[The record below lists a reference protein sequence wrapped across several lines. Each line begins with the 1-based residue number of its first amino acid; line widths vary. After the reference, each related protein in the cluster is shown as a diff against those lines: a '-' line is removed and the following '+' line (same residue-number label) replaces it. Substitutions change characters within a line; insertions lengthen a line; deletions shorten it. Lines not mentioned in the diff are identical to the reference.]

1 MTAAATCGVHAAAAI
16 LLLGLLNLAL
26 ARGVLARGCN
36 LGSIARARA
45 LATATAIGRPLGL
58 GCLGLTAAF
67 SAATALALALSS
79 AGIGIG
85 IATTALGHR
94 RAGKTVGARQAI
106 AHVDAVL
113 AVELHERQAHLGRLD
128 ALEHVTRHAVG
139 AAIAALLGSL
149 LFAALRARH
158 IGQVDLKDFAVLQ
171 AQHQLLTRR
180 VILLDTRLAKRRIDE
195 RFLFGRTALKV
206 LVRLELIAQTAH
218 QAAANAADLG
228 RVERQV
234 LLFCHA
240 DRDGLKLS
248 AKARAA
254 ELLSALGIAA
264 HQAGLVAHADLAHV
278 DADVQRRGQILDEL
292 AKIDAFLS
300 RKVEHG
306 LLAAKQVLDADRLH
320 LEVELLDQAAEV
332 DHGLVALDGQ
342 IVGKLQVDVARH
354 AQYGLER
361 LTDLVLRHLKGI
373 GRDQADLGSALGGAN
388 GIIGLEDIQILR
400 IEPQVARGVGKLNGY
415 D

>member
-1 MTAAATCGVHAAAAI
+1 MTTAATCGVHATAAI

-26 ARGVLARGCN
+26 ARSVLARGSG
-36 LGSIARARA
+36 LAGIARTRA
-45 LATATAIGRPLGL
+45 LAAATSTGSLLSL
-58 GCLGLTAAF
+58 GCLGLAATLTAA
-67 SAATALALALSS
+67 ATLALTLTGAS
-79 AGIGIG
+79 IGFG

-94 RAGKTVGARQAI
+94 RAGKTVGTRQAI

-113 AVELHERQAHLGRLD
+113 AIELHERQAHLGRLD
-128 ALEHVTRHAVG
+128 ALEHVARHAVG
-139 AAIAALLGSL
+139 AAVAALLGGL

-158 IGQVDLKDFAVLQ
+158 IGQVDLKDLAVLQ

-180 VILLDTRLAKRRIDE
+180 VIFLNTRLAKRRIDE
-195 RFLFGRTALKV
+195 RLLFGRTALKV
-206 LVRLELIAQTAH
+206 LVRLELITQTAH

-240 DRDGLKLS
+240 NRDGLKLS
-248 AKARAA
+248 AKARAT
-254 ELLSALGIAA
+254 ELLAALGIAA

-278 DADVQRRGQILDEL
+278 DANMQRRGQILDEL
-292 AKIDAFLS
+292 AKIDALLG

-306 LLAAKQVLDADRLH
+306 LLAAKQVLDAHRLH
-320 LEVELLDQAAEV
+320 LEVELLDQTAEV

-342 IVGKLQVDVARH
+342 VVGKLQVDVARH
-354 AQYGLER
+354 AQHGLER
-361 LTDLVLRHLKGI
+361 LTDLVLRHLEGI
-373 GRDQADLGSALGGAN
+373 GRDQANLGSALGGADSV
-388 GIIGLEDIQILR
+388 ICLEDIQILR
-400 IEPQVARGVGKLNGY
+400 VEPQVARGVGKLNGY